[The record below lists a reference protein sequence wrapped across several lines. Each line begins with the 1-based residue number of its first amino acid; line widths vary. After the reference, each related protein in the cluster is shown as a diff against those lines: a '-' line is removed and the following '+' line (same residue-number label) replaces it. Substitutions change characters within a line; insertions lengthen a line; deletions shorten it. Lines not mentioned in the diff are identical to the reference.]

1 VGRKTKVKK
10 MSIEFRQ
17 RTAGEFIKMLK
28 RRKWFIFL
36 PVITMTAAIGYVVY
50 KLPSVY
56 ESKTL
61 LTVKPP
67 QISDKVVQSLS
78 EEDLSQ
84 RLQTINQE
92 VLSRSSLEPM
102 ITKYNLF
109 ESERNSGMDTAL
121 IVDKMRK
128 NIVVEVE
135 KSDNEKLAAF
145 RISYR
150 DRQPDATRNVT
161 AELAAKYV
169 NAQVLAST
177 QSAETTRDFLQKEHE
192 TAKGELNLIE
202 QERLK
207 VMMQNVETLPESS
220 QGLIAQLDGLR
231 KREESITKEKETLS
245 AEKGR
250 LNDSIRSLNSQMRLV
265 EDFGQKETEDATRQA
280 ARVEDN
286 PSYIALIQKRAE
298 LSGKLENLKTVRRL
312 TDKNPDVIAAQ
323 NDIRKINEEIEALQK
338 TTERRVKDAN
348 VTSSRKAELQKQN
361 ILIDKQKAENQIT
374 QIDQQIQYKNQEL
387 QQNAGQISILEQKI
401 NTIPNVKVALEGIN
415 SQYQSAKQKYDD
427 LSKKINDASLQ
438 VNRES
443 NAQGE
448 TIRVQDPANLPESP
462 VAPKR
467 FLLTAVGAGV
477 GLAIGLF
484 LAALFELPR
493 VFKIQNIEDAK
504 HYTGLPVLASVPPL
518 LSHDE
523 KVWLQRAHWLR
534 VMAGLTAAVG
544 AIPLIAMIL
553 QATKIFERMVS

>member
-1 VGRKTKVKK
+1 

-67 QISDKVVQSLS
+67 QISDKVVQPLS
-78 EEDLSQ
+78 DEDLSQ
-84 RLQTINQE
+84 RLQTISQE

-109 ESERNSGMDTAL
+109 ELERSAGMDTAL

-150 DRQPDATRNVT
+150 DRKPDATRNVT
-161 AELAAKYV
+161 QELASKYV

-177 QSAETTRDFLQKEHE
+177 QSAEKTRDFLQEALE
-192 TAKGELNLIE
+192 TSKSELNQIE

-231 KREESITKEKETLS
+231 KREESLTKEKETLS
-245 AEKGR
+245 AERGR
-250 LNDSIRSLNSQMRLV
+250 LNDQIGSNNRQMRLI
-265 EDFGQKETEDATRQA
+265 EDYGEKETQDAARQA
-280 ARVEDN
+280 SQIEDTPAYAQLVN
-286 PSYIALIQKRAE
+286 RRAE
-298 LSGKLENLKTVRRL
+298 LSAQLDKLLKVF
-312 TDKNPDVIAAQ
+312 KEKHPDVIAKKDEIARI
-323 NDIRKINEEIEALQK
+323 NDEIENLRK
-338 TTERRVKDAN
+338 STDKRVQVASQS
-348 VTSSRKAELQKQN
+348 SSRKAELQKKN
-361 ILIDKQKAENQIT
+361 LELENQRIQNQVG
-374 QIDQQIQYKNQEL
+374 QIEQQIQYKNQEL
-387 QQNAGQISILEQKI
+387 QQNAGQIMILEQKI

-415 SQYQSAKQKYDD
+415 SQYASAKQKYED
-427 LSKKINDASLQ
+427 LSKKINDASMQ
-438 VNRES
+438 VNREA

-448 TIRVQDPANLPESP
+448 TIQVQDAANLPESP

-467 FLLTAVGAGV
+467 AMLTGLGAAI

-484 LAALFELPR
+484 LAAVFELPR
-493 VFKIQNIEDAK
+493 VFRIQNIEDAK

-523 KVWLQRAHWLR
+523 KAWLRRAHWLR

-544 AIPLIAMIL
+544 AIPLIALAL

>member
-1 VGRKTKVKK
+1 

-67 QISDKVVQSLS
+67 QISEKVVQSLS
-78 EEDLSQ
+78 NEDLSQ

-109 ESERNSGMDTAL
+109 ELERNAGTDMAL

-135 KSDNEKLAAF
+135 RSDNEQLAAF

-150 DRQPDATRNVT
+150 DRKPDATRNVA
-161 AELAAKYV
+161 AELAGKYV
-169 NAQVLAST
+169 NAQVLQST
-177 QSAETTRDFLQKEHE
+177 QSAETTRDFLQKELD
-192 TAKGELNLIE
+192 TAKADLNLIE

-207 VMMQNVETLPESS
+207 IMMQNVETLPESS
-220 QGLIAQLDGLR
+220 QGLIAQLEGLR
-231 KREESITKEKETLS
+231 KREETITKEKETLS

-250 LNDSIRSLNSQMRLV
+250 LNDQIGSNNRQMRLI
-265 EDFGQKETEDATRQA
+265 EDYGEKETQDAAKQASQIEDTPAYAQL
-280 ARVEDN
+280 VN
-286 PSYIALIQKRAE
+286 KRAE
-298 LSGKLENLKTVRRL
+298 LKAQLDKLLKVF
-312 TDKNPDVIAAQ
+312 KEKHPDVQSKKDEIARI
-323 NDIRKINEEIEALQK
+323 DEEIENLRK
-338 TTERRVKDAN
+338 NTDKRVQVASQS
-348 VTSSRKAELQKQN
+348 SSRKAELQKKNLELENQR
-361 ILIDKQKAENQIT
+361 IQNQIT
-374 QIDQQIQYKNQEL
+374 QIDAQVQYKDQEL
-387 QQNAGQISILEQKI
+387 QQNAGQISVLEGKI
-401 NTIPNVKVALEGIN
+401 NQIPNVKVALEGIN
-415 SQYQSAKQKYDD
+415 SQYTSAKQKYDD

-467 FLLTAVGAGV
+467 AMLTALGAGI

-484 LAALFELPR
+484 LAAVFELPR

-523 KVWLQRAHWLR
+523 KVWLRRSHWLR
-534 VMAGLTAAVG
+534 VMAGVIAAVG
-544 AIPLIAMIL
+544 AIPVIAGIL

>member
-1 VGRKTKVKK
+1 

-17 RTAGEFIKMLK
+17 RTAGEFIQMLK

-36 PVITMTAAIGYVVY
+36 PVITMTAAIGFVVY

-67 QISDKVVQSLS
+67 QVSDKVVQRLT

-109 ESERNSGMDTAL
+109 ELERNSGMDTAL

-150 DRQPDATRNVT
+150 DRRPDATRNV
-161 AELAAKYV
+161 ASELAAKYV

-177 QSAETTRDFLQKEHE
+177 QSAETTRDFLQKEHDN
-192 TAKGELNLIE
+192 AKGELNLIE

-207 VMMQNVETLPESS
+207 IMMQNVETLPESS
-220 QGLIAQLDGLR
+220 QGLIAQLEGLR
-231 KREESITKEKETLS
+231 KREESLTKEKETLS
-245 AEKGR
+245 TEKGR
-250 LNDSIRSLNSQMRLV
+250 LNDQIGSNNRQMRII
-265 EDFGQKETEDATRQA
+265 EDYGEKETQDA
-280 ARVEDN
+280 ARTAAQIEDTPAYAQLVN
-286 PSYIALIQKRAE
+286 RRAE
-298 LSGKLENLKTVRRL
+298 LSAQLDKLLKVFKEKHPDVLSKKDEIARVNDEIENLRKN
-312 TDKNPDVIAAQ
+312 TDKRVQIASQ
-323 NDIRKINEEIEALQK
+323 S
-338 TTERRVKDAN
+338 
-348 VTSSRKAELQKQN
+348 SSRKAELQKKN
-361 ILIDKQKAENQIT
+361 LELENQRIES
-374 QIDQQIQYKNQEL
+374 QIGQIEGQIQYKNQEL
-387 QQNAGQISILEQKI
+387 GQNAGQITILEQKI

-415 SQYQSAKQKYDD
+415 SQYASAKQKYDD

-467 FLLTAVGAGV
+467 FLLTGLGAGI

-484 LAALFELPR
+484 LAAVFELPR

-523 KVWLQRAHWLR
+523 KAWRRRAHWLR

-544 AIPLIAMIL
+544 AIPLIAVIL